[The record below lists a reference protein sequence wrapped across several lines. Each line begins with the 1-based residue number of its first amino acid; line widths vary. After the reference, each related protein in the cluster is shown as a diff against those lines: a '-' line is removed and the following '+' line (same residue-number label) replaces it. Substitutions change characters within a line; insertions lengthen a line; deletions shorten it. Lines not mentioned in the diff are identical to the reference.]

1 MEKNILASYID
12 HAVLDPQMTVEQLK
26 EKIIIGVNYGCK
38 SVCVNP
44 SAIDIAKDCIQGSK
58 TLLCVVC
65 DFPFGCSH
73 IESKLMQAQAII
85 DKGDIY
91 EIDMVMNYGLL
102 KSHEYEKVIHEI
114 TLMSHLCH
122 QHHVGLKVIVE
133 TDALTKEEIKAAVEC
148 CIKGEADF
156 IKTSTGYLKSEH
168 LEGASPDVIRLIVE
182 TAQGRI
188 KVKGSGCVRS
198 RERLV
203 ELIELGID
211 RAEIGRAH
219 V

>member
-44 SAIDIAKDCIQGSK
+44 SAIDIAKECIRGSK

-188 KVKGSGCVRS
+188 KVVKDWLS
-198 RERLV
+198 L
-203 ELIELGID
+203 
-211 RAEIGRAH
+211 
-219 V
+219 